1 MFKKTC
7 EPITALS
14 KVKRVWYYD
23 LRETP
28 LERIEKSYGDRIAAD
43 AEFWKERSQSSYASL
58 MLLTD
63 TIEISPINCH
73 KRDRRGWISIS
84 TRQRG
89 LEL

>member
-14 KVKRVWYYD
+14 KVASVWYYD

-28 LERIEKSYGDRIAAD
+28 LERIVDSYADQIAAD
-43 AEFWKERSQSSYASL
+43 AEFWDQQSQSSYASL
-58 MLLTD
+58 MLLRD
-63 TIEISPINCH
+63 TIEITPISCH

-84 TRQRG
+84 TRQGG